1 MLGGFDE
8 ITYVNFLAQRLG
20 LYSSHTG
27 SPWSNLQ
34 TAFPT
39 VHNGCLLKELTKNE
53 GTGSLKFN
61 ALFLTLTLR
70 SLQLFLHFVPA
81 KTISTVIHVFSNT
94 TVMYKGHWFR
104 EITMTRTCEALL
116 KTLYRSNPFDSH
128 HYYSS
133 LLLKLPPYLLV
144 ICCKRVSVLSAVILG
159 GRILHHFT

>member
-1 MLGGFDE
+1 M
-8 ITYVNFLAQRLG
+8 
-20 LYSSHTG
+20 YSSPTG

-34 TAFPT
+34 AAFPT

-53 GTGSLKFN
+53 GNCSLKFN

-70 SLQLFLHFVPA
+70 SLQLFLHFVPG
-81 KTISTVIHVFSNT
+81 KTISTMIHTFSNN
-94 TVMYKGHWFR
+94 TVMYRGHWFR
-104 EITMTRTCEALL
+104 GITMKPTCEALL
-116 KTLYRSNPFDSH
+116 KTFYRPSRFDS

-144 ICCKRVSVLSAVILG
+144 ICCKLVSVLSALILG